1 MFQLKAEKRE
11 RVGTQL
17 AALREEGKIPAEIYG
32 EGIDENI
39 HVFINEKEFLSVFKE
54 AGESSI
60 VEVAFEGKNIPVIIH
75 DLQKDQLG
83 DRFLHIDLY
92 AVDMNKEIT
101 AEIPLRFVG
110 ESPLAREGSAV
121 LVKSLNEIEVETLP
135 SHLPQHID
143 VDVSVLVELNDTIHV
158 KDLSLPK
165 EVKVLTDPE
174 TVIVS
179 ATEIQEEEPEE
190 VEVSE
195 GDEEATEEKK
205 KEASQEE
212 TPQEEEAKE

>member
-39 HVFINEKEFLSVFKE
+39 HLFINEKEFLGVFKE

-60 VEVAFEGKNIPVIIH
+60 VEVEFEGKKIPVIIH

-101 AEIPLRFVG
+101 AEIPLHFIG
-110 ESPLAREGSAV
+110 ESPLARTGSAV

-135 SHLPQHID
+135 SHLPQHVDI
-143 VDVSVLVELNDTIHV
+143 DVSVLVELNDTIHV

-190 VEVSE
+190 VETPEEEGAKEESSEKEVS
-195 GDEEATEEKK
+195 
-205 KEASQEE
+205 
-212 TPQEEEAKE
+212 EEEAKE

>member
-39 HVFINEKEFLSVFKE
+39 HLFINEKEFLGVFKE

-60 VEVAFEGKNIPVIIH
+60 VEVDFEERKIPVIIH

-83 DRFLHIDLY
+83 DKFLHIDLY

-101 AEIPLRFVG
+101 AEIPLHFIG
-110 ESPLAREGSAV
+110 ESPLARAGSAV

-135 SHLPQHID
+135 THLPQHID
-143 VDVSVLVELNDTIHV
+143 IDVSVLIELNDTIHV

-165 EVKVLTDPE
+165 EVTILTDPE

-190 VEVSE
+190 VEAPPE
-195 GDEEATEEKK
+195 
-205 KEASQEE
+205 EE
-212 TPQEEEAKE
+212 TKEESSKEESSSEEESKE